1 MNPLDSIILSA
12 LNYFAKRYDLLDF
25 SIVLISETDLLKGGF
40 VLAVFWAVWFQKD
53 TNQQQNRV
61 RLVSVLLG
69 SLLALLCSRVLALVL
84 PFRERPLRSAT
95 IDFQIPTAL
104 DEAALRS
111 PCLNRRF

>member
-25 SIVLISETDLLKGGF
+25 SIVLIAETDLLKGEF

-69 SLLALLCSRVLALVL
+69 SLLTLLCSRVLALVL

-104 DEAALRS
+104 DEAALSS